1 MQTCQPGLRGTVM
14 WAGWRKHTNTV
25 WNTTCYLIP
34 SSDLV
39 EQSEAGKVHGPL
51 KEIAAGRTDDDN
63 PVLAIV
69 RFKN

>member
-1 MQTCQPGLRGTVM
+1 MQTRQSGLRGTGNS
-14 WAGWRKHTNTV
+14 AGDGGVTNKA
-25 WNTTCYLIP
+25 WNTACYTIP
-34 SSDLV
+34 SSVLI